1 LIKQL
6 QSLKVKRDKYDHK
19 SNIMKKVVKAFILLI
34 TPFFINPFL
43 GNGQS
48 DTIELPSIP
57 ITASRI
63 TVESRR
69 INQAVTTLSEEIL
82 VKGQPRTS
90 LQDYAAYVPGV
101 LAQNAEN
108 YAQDVRISIRGFG
121 SRSAFGIRGVRI
133 LVDGLPETTPDGQA
147 NVDNIDPGFLQ
158 SMEVIRGV
166 STVLYGNAAGGV
178 LALYTKDPTSP
189 FLINSGYLMGS
200 NGLKKLDV
208 WMGGKNQK
216 REWSIF
222 GSNFSHTGFRE
233 WSQTKTNLL
242 NGKYVVNLPKGKLK
256 FLFNWASSP
265 LANDPGA
272 LIASEVNISRKSAFS
287 RNIQFKAG
295 EELIQY
301 RVGSTWDQNLKNNI
315 QIQAYSFYSKRTFD
329 NRLPF
334 EAGGYVAFNRQFWG
348 GGLSLQQLKP
358 NYQWLIGMEA
368 SSQVDDRQ
376 RFANKLGVKGN
387 LNLDQKEFFQGGGI
401 YGQYRYFFTP
411 KWEGIVGARLDKIK
425 LGVEDLFLT
434 DGENSGDID
443 YLRLNP
449 SLGFV
454 FKPNANSSIFGD
466 WSKHFETPAL
476 TELSANPSNA
486 GGFNPDLKPQTS
498 TQYSLGYRFKN
509 VKWIKSEFSIYQIDL
524 KDEWIAY
531 GLVAFPGRTFYKNAG
546 ISRRNGLEIF
556 THFFP
561 EKNINAITSLTLAS
575 HTFRDYPSGN
585 QNYKGNW
592 VPGFSPFQLFSEL
605 RAQLHQSFFISG
617 NLRWLGKQFAN
628 DNNSVAVP
636 AYFLIGARCQYSLP
650 TKRGGLE
657 ILGGVNNLLN
667 VDYYS
672 NLRINAAA
680 NRFFEPAAGRTFYVG
695 LRVHFNA
702 IQSKGK

>member
-1 LIKQL
+1 MQNH
-6 QSLKVKRDKYDHK
+6 KVRKNKYTPQY
-19 SNIMKKVVKAFILLI
+19 NQVLTIIPVIFFLFLMFAFI
-34 TPFFINPFL
+34 PYYAFS
-43 GNGQS
+43 QA

-63 TVESRR
+63 TVEGRR
-69 INQAVTTLSEEIL
+69 MNQAVTTLTEDIL

-147 NVDNIDPGFLQ
+147 NVDNIDPGFMQ

-178 LALYTKDPTSP
+178 LALYTKDPTSN
-189 FLINSGYLMGS
+189 FSLNSGYLVGS
-200 NGLKKLDV
+200 YGLRKLDI

-222 GSNFSHTGFRE
+222 GSNFSHIGFRE

-242 NGKYVVNLPKGKLK
+242 NGKYVINFPKGKLK
-256 FLFNWASSP
+256 FLFNWAASP

-272 LIASEVNISRKSAFS
+272 LITSEVTLSRKSAFS
-287 RNIQFKAG
+287 RNLQFKAG
-295 EELIQY
+295 EELTQY

-315 QIQAYSFYSKRTFD
+315 QVQAYTFYSNRTFD

-334 EAGGYVAFNRQFWG
+334 EAGGYVAFTRQFWG
-348 GGLSLQQLKP
+348 GGLSMQQLKP
-358 NYQWLIGMEA
+358 NYQWLVGMEA
-368 SSQVDDRQ
+368 SSQVDNRQ
-376 RFANKLGVKGN
+376 RFANKSGVKGN
-387 LNLDQKEFFQGGGI
+387 INLDQKESFQGGGI
-401 YGQYRYFFTP
+401 YGQYRYFISS
-411 KWEGIVGARLDKIK
+411 KWEIIAGARLDKIK
-425 LGVEDLFLT
+425 LSVEDLYLT
-434 DGENSGDID
+434 DGDHSGDID
-443 YLRLNP
+443 YIRLNP
-449 SLGFV
+449 SVGFL
-454 FKPNANSSIFGD
+454 FKPNTNSSIFGD

-498 TQYSLGYRFKN
+498 VQYSLGYRFKHT
-509 VKWIKSEFSIYQIDL
+509 KWVRSEFSIYQIDL

-531 GLVAFPGRTFYKNAG
+531 GLAAFPGRTFYKNAG

-556 THFFP
+556 TQIFP
-561 EKNINAITSLTLAS
+561 EGKVSSIHSLTFAS

-605 RAQLHQSFFISG
+605 RAQLYPSIFISG
-617 NLRWLGKQFAN
+617 NMRWLGKQFAN
-628 DNNSVAVP
+628 DNNSVVVP
-636 AYFLIGARCQYSLP
+636 AYFLIGARLQYNLP
-650 TKRGGLE
+650 VKKAGLE
-657 ILGGVNNLLN
+657 IMGGVNNLLN
-667 VDYYS
+667 VEYYS

-680 NRFFEPAAGRTFYVG
+680 NRFFEPAPGRTFYVG
-695 LRVHFNA
+695 LRVNFNTTERN
-702 IQSKGK
+702 GK